1 MLATLGVAQEAALLV
16 LAAHGLAANAVQNA
30 AAVLAP
36 LDRAEGDHL
45 EFVAVGRC
53 TAGGAVVVAAR
64 GSARCL
70 SIRSAVR
77 LLLMA
82 QISIKLA

>member
-1 MLATLGVAQEAALLV
+1 VLATLGVAQEAALLV

-45 EFVAVGRC
+45 EFVAIGHC
-53 TAGGAVVVAAR
+53 TGGVVVVAAR

-70 SIRSAVR
+70 SIRSTVR

-82 QISIKLA
+82 